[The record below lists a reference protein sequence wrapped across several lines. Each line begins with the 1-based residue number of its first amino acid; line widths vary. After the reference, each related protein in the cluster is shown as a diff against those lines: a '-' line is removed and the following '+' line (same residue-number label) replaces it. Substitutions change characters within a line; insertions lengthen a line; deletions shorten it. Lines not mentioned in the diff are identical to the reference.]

1 MNSWKTHK
9 QKWENLVISEDLNR
23 LENDYQLAEF
33 FQNILLDCATNGIVA
48 SYDYQVLRTY
58 FLDND
63 RIKNIIPSWLIT
75 HRDLEQFWH
84 FIKHQFSTYAERREY
99 IWNELSPLLTHF
111 EFIDSCPI
119 SDSVSDK
126 LLKFDSENIY
136 QYWMKA
142 LDRKNMKDY
151 SGAITMA
158 RSLLES
164 VCKHIL
170 DLQNIVYDDK
180 KIELYELYKKTASS
194 LSLHKSQHEERV
206 FKTILGGCSA
216 IVNGLGNLRN
226 NLGDAHG
233 TVKGVAKPAAR
244 HSELA
249 VNLAGSMALFLIQTL
264 EHNF

>member
-1 MNSWKTHK
+1 
-9 QKWENLVISEDLNR
+9 LNR

-33 FQNILLDCATNGIVA
+33 FQNILLARATDGIVA
-48 SYDYQVLRTY
+48 SSDYQVLRTY

-63 RIKNIIPSWLIT
+63 QIKKIIPSWLKT
-75 HRDLEQFWH
+75 HRDLDQFWH

-99 IWNELSPLLTHF
+99 IWNELSDLLAHF
-111 EFIDSCPI
+111 EFIDSSPI

-126 LLKFDSENIY
+126 LLKFDSENIH

-142 LDRKNMKDY
+142 LDRKNQDP
-151 SGAITMA
+151 SGAITTA

-170 DLQNIVYDDK
+170 DLQNIVYDNK
-180 KIELYELYKKTASS
+180 KIELSELYKKAASS
-194 LSLHKSQHEERV
+194 LNLHESQHDERI
-206 FKTILGGCSA
+206 FKAILGGCSA
-216 IVNGLGNLRN
+216 IVNNLGNLRN

-233 TVKGVAKPAAR
+233 TVKGVVKPAAR

-249 VNLAGSMALFLIQTL
+249 VNLSGSMALFLIQTF
-264 EHNF
+264 EHKIEKDAEGSLTITDARAK